1 MHSFTATIWS
11 DRVLRAVAIGILA
24 IRGGLKSAGKN
35 ALVGGVLLAA
45 IEGLNIAVTRVL
57 MPMLDKRGA
66 EGPVD
71 RLDPPNDPLRPRS
84 RVLYDTNY
92 ESSPAPQAAVA
103 MPTSF
108 DFEAANQFPVDTWDA
123 KTSNEMNSTEEDR
136 KGESKPF
143 WKVW

>member
-1 MHSFTATIWS
+1 MCVVSA
-11 DRVLRAVAIGILA
+11 GILA

-57 MPMLDKRGA
+57 MPMLDKRGPEA
-66 EGPVD
+66 PVD

-84 RVLYDTNY
+84 RVVYDRNY
-92 ESSPAPQAAVA
+92 ESGPVPQAAIS

-108 DFEAANQFPVDTWDA
+108 DFEAANQFQVDTWDA
-123 KTSNEMNSTEEDR
+123 KTSNEINSTEDDR

>member
-1 MHSFTATIWS
+1 LFVVTA
-11 DRVLRAVAIGILA
+11 GILA

-66 EGPVD
+66 EAPVD

-84 RVLYDTNY
+84 RVVYENYD
-92 ESSPAPQAAVA
+92 SPAPQAAVA

-108 DFEAANQFPVDTWDA
+108 DFEAANQFQVDSWDA
-123 KTSNEMNSTEEDR
+123 KISAEINSTEEDR

-143 WKVW
+143 WKIW